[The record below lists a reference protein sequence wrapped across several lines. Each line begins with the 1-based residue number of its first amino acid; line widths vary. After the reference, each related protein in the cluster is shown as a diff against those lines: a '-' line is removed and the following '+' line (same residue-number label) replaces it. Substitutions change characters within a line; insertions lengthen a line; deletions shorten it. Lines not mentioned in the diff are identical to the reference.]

1 MQTIIVQSPT
11 VVLVDG
17 QNYGKVADTIAN
29 NQQLASDIQ
38 IALELWAKE
47 KEDAVEK
54 ATADAV
60 DNAVL
65 GVQAKLDQLVQAA
78 ESAYASGDM
87 LAIAGVIEAAK
98 TYTSAARGS
107 EKAKKRAELQAQ
119 IDALA

>member
-29 NQQLASDIQ
+29 NQQIASDIQ

>member
-1 MQTIIVQSPT
+1 MPTIIIQSPT
-11 VVLVDG
+11 AVFVDG
-17 QNYGKVADTIAN
+17 ENYGKVADTIAN

-60 DNAVL
+60 ADAVL
-65 GVQAKLDQLVQAA
+65 GVQGKLNELVQAA
-78 ESAYASGDM
+78 ESAYATGD
-87 LAIAGVIEAAK
+87 LLVIAGVIEATK
-98 TYTSAARGS
+98 TYTSAARES

>member
-87 LAIAGVIEAAK
+87 LAIASVVEAAK
-98 TYTSAARGS
+98 TYTSAARES